1 MVICKEAMENLP
13 ECGKEICCAYC
24 DEAEKCKLACYI
36 VKNDEGEFLP
46 IDGAENCGYRKD
58 AEDQTGV
65 QVFESNAAAVIKGI
79 ADTVKQK
86 KALEEQE
93 ASLREQLEKAMNE
106 CGVKK
111 FENELLSIT
120 YVDATTRTSLDSKA
134 LKKDLPEIAEKY
146 SKVSNVKASIKITIK

>member
-1 MVICKEAMENLP
+1 MIICKEAMENLP

-24 DEAEKCKLACYI
+24 DELEKCKDACA
-36 VKNDEGEFLP
+36 VLNGP
-46 IDGAENCGYRKD
+46 DGAENCGCRK
-58 AEDQTGV
+58 EVEEQTGI

-79 ADTVKQK
+79 ADIVTQK

-93 ASLREQLEKAMNE
+93 TALREQLEKAMNE

-120 YVDATTRTSLDSKA
+120 YVAATTRTSIDSKA

-146 SKVSNVKASIKITIK
+146 SKVSNVKSSIKITVK

>member
-1 MVICKEAMENLP
+1 MIICKEALENLP

-24 DEAEKCKLACYI
+24 DEVEKCKIACYI
-36 VKNDEGEFLP
+36 VKNDKGEFLP
-46 IDGAENCGYRKD
+46 INGAENCGYGKEV
-58 AEDQTGV
+58 EDQTGI

-86 KALEEQE
+86 KLLEEQE

-120 YVDATTRTSLDSKA
+120 YVGATTRTSIDSKA

-146 SKVSNVKASIKITIK
+146 SKVSNVKSSIKITVK

>member
-13 ECGKEICCAYC
+13 KCGKEICCYV
-24 DEAEKCKLACYI
+24 CKERETCEDACAVLTCSDGNI
-36 VKNDEGEFLP
+36 P
-46 IDGAENCGYRKD
+46 IDKCVD
-58 AEDQTGV
+58 AVEDQTGI

-79 ADTVKQK
+79 ADIVKQK
-86 KALEEQE
+86 KLLEEQE

-146 SKVSNVKASIKITIK
+146 SKVSNVKSSIKITVK